1 MKLLIPILVI
11 FILLLIFGSFREN
24 YKTFNTPLNLEVG
37 EINNKHIISKD
48 RITIK
53 KGNKLVIG
61 KKEISQEDIIAFKSL
76 PLHYNSKMCLPDEDG
91 ECIDVSDLQNLKNYW
106 NDGTIIA
113 YSGELSKIPPNW
125 YVCDGE
131 NGTPN
136 LKDRFIVGAG
146 TKYKQDDT
154 GGEKTHSLTL
164 AELPRHNHNM
174 AFPSSAKELDTSKPE
189 KVGDIR
195 YGRHGDHLGKY
206 GDGVASMC
214 KTDGYGNPLKLGKDY
229 IPGNNLQECVSNIYA
244 TKKDSNGRI
253 EYRNKLSKQ
262 SKESIEEEKLKKRI
276 EEEPPKKGIGE
287 ESLKKEIEF
296 IDTDI
301 YEPVPF
307 YDILYENK
315 DKIKAVGFRQ
325 DNAGSGGVAGVCSN
339 TCIYFRDTR
348 HWESEINIKDKTKMW
363 MKSILIKDENGNKLG
378 TETNLYPEFVK
389 TNVKSNNDYYVGPT
403 GNACKNC
410 HNTDATEA
418 QPINY
423 NVFQA
428 VPWTWEKKGKRGGP
442 RKSLGIFKLSPE
454 NISVT
459 LDNKVCYNKYK
470 EIHDLFW
477 NKPSQ
482 EEDDKKKCYKWSKDD
497 LNLLALDKK
506 PKEVC
511 ERTDREDGLKYEYNE
526 KGGDCGPCKCCYSG
540 TTTKITPKQKLYESR
555 IGFYPTPNWIFSYLT
570 KYEGTPCLNNDTAVG
585 NPHDNM
591 PSFYRVIF
599 LMRNVNYKPP
609 VTIEPPIKQKTK
621 PKTKKID
628 RCTELI
634 DKLQKAGVPPVYLNC
649 D

>member
-61 KKEISQEDIIAFKSL
+61 NKEITKEDIIAFKSL
-76 PLHYNSKMCLPDEDG
+76 PLHYNSKMCLPDDDG
-91 ECIDVSDLQNLKNYW
+91 ECIEVSDLQNLKNYW

-125 YVCDGE
+125 YVCDGS

-154 GGEKTHSLTL
+154 GGSKTHSLKL
-164 AELPRHNHNM
+164 DELPRHNHNM
-174 AFPSSAKELDTSKPE
+174 AFPTSAKGLDTSKPQ

-195 YGRHGDHLGKY
+195 YGRHGDHLGKH
-206 GDGVASMC
+206 GDGFASMC
-214 KTDGYGNPLKLGKDY
+214 KTDGFGNQLTIEKDY

-244 TKKDSNGRI
+244 TKKDSDGRI
-253 EYRNKLSKQ
+253 VYRNKISKQ
-262 SKESIEEEKLKKRI
+262 LKTRM
-276 EEEPPKKGIGE
+276 EGE
-287 ESLKKEIEF
+287 TQDNKIEF

-301 YEPVPF
+301 YEPVPL

-325 DNAGSGGVAGVCSN
+325 DNAGSGGVCSN
-339 TCIYFRDTR
+339 TCMYFRDTSY
-348 HWESEINIKDKTKMW
+348 WESEINIKDKTKMW

-378 TETNLYPEFVK
+378 TETNLYPEIVK
-389 TNVKSNNDYYVGPT
+389 TNVKTNKDYYVGPT

-418 QPINY
+418 LPINY
-423 NVFQA
+423 NVFNA
-428 VPWTWEKKGKRGGP
+428 KTSSGLK
-442 RKSLGIFKLSPE
+442 KLSTE

-459 LDNKVCYNKYK
+459 IDNKVCYNKYK
-470 EIHDLFW
+470 DIHDLFY
-477 NKPSQ
+477 NKPNK
-482 EEDDKKKCYKWSKDD
+482 EEDAKLKCHKWSKDD
-497 LNLLALDKK
+497 LNLLALDKE

-511 ERTDREDGLKYEYNE
+511 ERTDREDGLKYKYNE
-526 KGGDCGPCKCCYSG
+526 KGGDCGTCKCCKSG
-540 TTTKITPKQKLYESR
+540 TSTKLTPKQELYKSR
-555 IGFYPTPNWIFSYLT
+555 LGKDPSPNKIFKYLT

-585 NPHDNM
+585 KPHDNM

-609 VTIEPPIKQKTK
+609 VSTESPIKQKTK
-621 PKTKKID
+621 PTSTKID

>member
-24 YKTFNTPLNLEVG
+24 YQTFNTPLNLEVG

-53 KGNKLVIG
+53 EGNKLVIG
-61 KKEISQEDIIAFKSL
+61 KKEITKEDIFAFKSL
-76 PLHYNSKMCLPDEDG
+76 PLHYNSKMCLPNDDG
-91 ECIDVSDLQNLKNYW
+91 ECIDVSDLQNIKNYW

-125 YVCDGE
+125 YICDGS

-146 TKYKQDDT
+146 LKYKQDDI
-154 GGEKTHSLTL
+154 GGEKTHSLKL
-164 AELPRHNHNM
+164 DELPSHNHNL
-174 AFPSSAKELDTSKPE
+174 AFPSSAKELDTSKPQ

-195 YGRHGDHLGKY
+195 YGRHGSKLGNAS
-206 GDGVASMC
+206 DGIASQC
-214 KTDGYGNPLKLGKDY
+214 KEDPYMNKLTVGKDY

-244 TKKDSNGRI
+244 TQKDSDGKTK
-253 EYRNKLSKQ
+253 YRYKISKQ
-262 SKESIEEEKLKKRI
+262 TKKPMSPEEQ
-276 EEEPPKKGIGE
+276 G
-287 ESLKKEIEF
+287 F

-315 DKIKAVGFRQ
+315 DKIKSVGIRDGPDSTGICSKTCLYF
-325 DNAGSGGVAGVCSN
+325 SN
-339 TCIYFRDTR
+339 TSNWFPQQ
-348 HWESEINIKDKTKMW
+348 NVNDKTKGFT
-363 MKSILIKDENGNKLG
+363 KSILIKDDNGNKLG
-378 TETNLYPEFVK
+378 TETNLYPEIVK
-389 TNVKSNNDYYVGPT
+389 TNVKSNKDYYVGPT
-403 GNACKNC
+403 GNACQNC
-410 HNTDATEA
+410 HNTVHKDE
-418 QPINY
+418 PINY
-423 NVFQA
+423 NVFNA
-428 VPWTWEKKGKRGGP
+428 KT
-442 RKSLGIFKLSPE
+442 SSGIKKLSTE

-459 LDNKVCYNKYK
+459 IDNKVCYTKYK
-470 EIHDLFW
+470 DIHDLFY
-477 NKPSQ
+477 NKPSK
-482 EEDDKKKCYKWSKDD
+482 EEDAKQKCYKWSKDD
-497 LNLLALDKK
+497 LNLLALDKE

-511 ERTDREDGLKYEYNE
+511 ERADREDGLKYKYNE
-526 KGGDCGPCKCCYSG
+526 KGGDCGPCKCCKSG
-540 TTTKITPKQKLYESR
+540 TSSKLTPKQELYESR
-555 IGFYPTPNWIFSYLT
+555 LGKNPSPDKIFKYLT
-570 KYEGTPCLNNDTAVG
+570 KYEGTPCLNNNTAVG

-609 VTIEPPIKQKTK
+609 VTTTPSIKQKTK
-621 PKTKKID
+621 PTSTKID

-634 DKLQKAGVPPVYLNC
+634 NKLQKAGVPPVYLNC

>member
-53 KGNKLVIG
+53 TGNKLVIG
-61 KKEISQEDIIAFKSL
+61 KKEISKEDIIAFKSL

-91 ECIDVSDLQNLKNYW
+91 ECIEVSDLQNLKNYW

-125 YVCDGE
+125 YVCDGS

-154 GGEKTHSLTL
+154 GGAKTHSLKL
-164 AELPRHNHNM
+164 DELPNHNHNM

-206 GDGVASMC
+206 GDGFASMC
-214 KTDGYGNPLKLGKDY
+214 KTDGYGTPLKLGKDY

-253 EYRNKLSKQ
+253 EYRNKISKQ
-262 SKESIEEEKLKKRI
+262 LKTRM
-276 EEEPPKKGIGE
+276 EGE
-287 ESLKKEIEF
+287 TQDNKIEF

-325 DNAGSGGVAGVCSN
+325 DNVGSGGVAGVCSN
-339 TCIYFRDTR
+339 TCIYFRDTS

-378 TETNLYPEFVK
+378 TQTNVYPEFVK

-410 HNTDATEA
+410 HNTVATEA

-423 NVFQA
+423 NVFNA
-428 VPWTWEKKGKRGGP
+428 KTSSGNK
-442 RKSLGIFKLSPE
+442 KLSTE

-470 EIHDLFW
+470 DIHDLFYD
-477 NKPSQ
+477 KPSK
-482 EEDDKKKCYKWSKDD
+482 EEDAKLKCHKWSKED

-511 ERTDREDGLKYEYNE
+511 ERTDRADGLKYKYNE
-526 KGGDCGPCKCCYSG
+526 KGGECGPCKCCKSG
-540 TTTKITPKQKLYESR
+540 TSTKISPKQELYESR
-555 IGFYPTPNWIFSYLT
+555 LGKDPSPNKIFRYLT

-599 LMRNVNYKPP
+599 LMRNVSYKPP
-609 VTIEPPIKQKTK
+609 VTTEPPIKQKTK
-621 PKTKKID
+621 PTSTKID

>member
-53 KGNKLVIG
+53 TGNKLVIG
-61 KKEISQEDIIAFKSL
+61 KKEITKEDILAFKSL

-91 ECIDVSDLQNLKNYW
+91 ECIEVSDLQNLKNYW

-125 YVCDGE
+125 YVCDGS

-136 LKDRFIVGAG
+136 LKDRFIVGVG
-146 TKYKQDDT
+146 TKYKQDDI
-154 GGEKTHSLTL
+154 GGAKTHSLKL
-164 AELPRHNHNM
+164 DELPNHNHNM
-174 AFPSSAKELDTSKPE
+174 AFPSSAKGLDTSKPQ

-195 YGRHGDHLGKY
+195 YGRHGDHLGKH
-206 GDGVASMC
+206 GDGFASMC
-214 KTDGYGNPLKLGKDY
+214 SGDGYGNPLKLGKDY

-244 TKKDSNGRI
+244 TKKDSDDRI
-253 EYRNKLSKQ
+253 QYRNKISKQ
-262 SKESIEEEKLKKRI
+262 LKTRR
-276 EEEPPKKGIGE
+276 EGE
-287 ESLKKEIEF
+287 TQDNKIEF

-307 YDILYENK
+307 YDILYDNK
-315 DKIKAVGFRQ
+315 DKIKAVAFRQ
-325 DNAGSGGVAGVCSN
+325 DNVGSGGVAGVCSN
-339 TCIYFRDTR
+339 TCIYFRDTSY
-348 HWESEINIKDKTKMW
+348 WESEINIKDKTKMW
-363 MKSILIKDENGNKLG
+363 MKSILIKDESGNKLG
-378 TETNLYPEFVK
+378 TETNVYPEFVK

-410 HNTDATEA
+410 HNTVATEA

-423 NVFQA
+423 NVFNA
-428 VPWTWEKKGKRGGP
+428 KTSSGNK
-442 RKSLGIFKLSPE
+442 KLSTE

-459 LDNKVCYNKYK
+459 LDNKVCYNKHK
-470 EIHDLFW
+470 DIHDLFYD
-477 NKPSQ
+477 KPSK
-482 EEDDKKKCYKWSKDD
+482 EEDAKLKCHKWSKED

-511 ERTDREDGLKYEYNE
+511 ERTDRKDGLKYKYNE
-526 KGGDCGPCKCCYSG
+526 NGGECGPCKCCKSG
-540 TTTKITPKQKLYESR
+540 TSTKISPKQELYESR
-555 IGFYPTPNWIFSYLT
+555 LGKEPSPNKIFKYLT

-609 VTIEPPIKQKTK
+609 VTETPIKQKTK
-621 PKTKKID
+621 PTSTKIN